1 MDNSLVFTV
10 KSQART
16 WAKNVRT
23 ELDGEQIRRASEKIV
38 RRLLAEDWMTLPSP
52 LGLYRAAAGEV
63 ETSGLF
69 TAAAQ
74 GGWEVATPR
83 ADADGTY
90 SWREDGEDVATEQG
104 PHGIFQPS
112 AEATPV
118 APGSLRV
125 VIVPG
130 LAFDRQGHRLGHGGG
145 IYDRLLAPAQ
155 ENALFVGVCFDA
167 LAAAE
172 LPAEPHDIGMDVL
185 VTESGIRYM
194 PTAEDKLVRL
204 LGDGRLPTP

>member
-16 WAKNVRT
+16 WAKKVRAG
-23 ELDGEQIRRASEKIV
+23 LDEEQIRRASEKIV

-69 TAAAQ
+69 TAASQ

-83 ADADGTY
+83 AEADGTY
-90 SWREDGEDVATEQG
+90 SWREDGENAATEQG
-104 PHGIFQPS
+104 PHGILQPR
-112 AEATPV
+112 AETTPV
-118 APGSLRV
+118 APESLRV

-155 ENALFVGVCFDA
+155 ENALLVGVCIDA
-167 LAAAE
+167 LVAAE